1 MSYLAALAI
10 DTATWTA
17 ILFSGSSRVRM
28 RVARI
33 DTFSSSRI
41 ELAEFFRQ
49 YLLKERTLKS
59 VKRWGG
65 TT

>member
-33 DTFSSSRI
+33 ETFSSSRI

-49 YLLKERTLKS
+49 YLLKDEL
-59 VKRWGG
+59 
-65 TT
+65 